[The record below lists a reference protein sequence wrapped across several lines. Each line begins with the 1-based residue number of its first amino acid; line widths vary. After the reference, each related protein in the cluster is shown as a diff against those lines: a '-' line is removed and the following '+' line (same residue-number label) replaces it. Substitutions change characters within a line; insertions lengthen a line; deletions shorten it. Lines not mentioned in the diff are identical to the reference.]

1 MTLFFQ
7 NFSLNQLFNK
17 RLMLISAI
25 DWEIQVLQNID
36 GFLLLKEDNIISNN
50 EAVTSQSQRTLQRV
64 ANVPPA
70 AVQTEP
76 QKVGAARH
84 LIF

>member
-1 MTLFFQ
+1 
-7 NFSLNQLFNK
+7 
-17 RLMLISAI
+17 MLISAI